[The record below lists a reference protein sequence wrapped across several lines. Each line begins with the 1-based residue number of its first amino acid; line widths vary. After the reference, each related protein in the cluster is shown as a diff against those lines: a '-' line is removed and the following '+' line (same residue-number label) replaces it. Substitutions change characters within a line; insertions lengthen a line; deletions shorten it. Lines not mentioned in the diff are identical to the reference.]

1 MCILC
6 SKGQYQ
12 GLTPEEKIQQQI
24 FQQYQEELSIISLD
38 CEGQISYDEINSSQF
53 SIFHQLMKI
62 VGILSQLFQPYP
74 DHQSSI
80 EQHHL

>member
-24 FQQYQEELSIISLD
+24 FQQYQEELSIIS
-38 CEGQISYDEINSSQF
+38 
-53 SIFHQLMKI
+53 
-62 VGILSQLFQPYP
+62 
-74 DHQSSI
+74 
-80 EQHHL
+80 